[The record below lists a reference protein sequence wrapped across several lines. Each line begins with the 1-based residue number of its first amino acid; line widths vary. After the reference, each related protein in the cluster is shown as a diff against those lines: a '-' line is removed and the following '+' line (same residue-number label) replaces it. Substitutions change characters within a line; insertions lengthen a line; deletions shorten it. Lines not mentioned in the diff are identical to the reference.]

1 MQNSSITSRLAA
13 IRAQLPPQVEL
24 VAVSK
29 FHPAEALREA
39 YRAGQRHFGESRP
52 QEMVAKRALLPDDI
66 AWHMIGHLQTNKVRD
81 VVPFVAVIESLDSAR
96 LADAIQR
103 EAARIGRQVDVL
115 LEIRVADEESKT
127 GWDYAGLCAWLD
139 GGAAAQLPNLRFRGV
154 MGMAT
159 NTDDEA
165 VIRRDFLLLRQ
176 YKEEL
181 APRFGAD
188 FDTLSMG
195 MSGDY
200 PIAVACGATSVRIG
214 TTIFG
219 EREY

>member
-1 MQNSSITSRLAA
+1 MQNSSITARLAA

-52 QEMVAKRALLPDDI
+52 QEMTAKRALLPDDI

-165 VIRRDFLLLRQ
+165 VIRRDFLLLHQ

>member
-159 NTDDEA
+159 NTDDEV

>member
-39 YRAGQRHFGESRP
+39 YRAGQRRFGESRP
-52 QEMVAKRALLPDDI
+52 QEMVAKRTLLPDDI

-81 VVPFVAVIESLDSAR
+81 VVPFVAMIESLDSAR

-103 EAARIGRQVDVL
+103 EAARIGRRVDVL

-127 GWDYAGLCAWLD
+127 GWDYDGLRAWLD
-139 GGAAAQLPNLRFRGV
+139 GGAASRLPNLRFRGV

-165 VIRRDFLLLRQ
+165 VIRRDFLRLRQ

-181 APRFGAD
+181 ALRFGAD